1 MPDFSATP
9 VQPFSLQVHLA
20 YIDRENPD
28 KYMPTSTT
36 CYFTLGLPQY
46 SSYEILNEKLKYAI
60 HNCNSI
66 DADFVP
72 DDNEELL
79 SEII

>member
-1 MPDFSATP
+1 
-9 VQPFSLQVHLA
+9 
-20 YIDRENPD
+20 
-28 KYMPTSTT
+28 MPTSTT

-72 DDNEELL
+72 DDNEEQL
-79 SEII
+79 SEIIWKIKSWINKFRKLIKKLINKIMTNN